1 MTKKRTGA
9 HSGPRWPAGGFSWQG
24 RILKNKAS
32 EEQGEGAEIFEAGN
46 IMIAH
51 AYHTTKNREIECSM
65 AQKIVELTIENE

>member
-1 MTKKRTGA
+1 MGLDDQLA
-9 HSGPRWPAGGFSWQG
+9 AFHG
-24 RILKNKAS
+24 REGYLKNKAS
-32 EEQGEGAEIFEAGN
+32 EEQGEGAEIFEARN